1 MTTYNNSTNPLP
13 AEFREVG
20 SPFMVNT
27 LLEIGYS
34 PKETI
39 TLLRYAQDNN
49 DYPDW
54 SEASIDE
61 IILHFARLEADYLYD
76 WSEGELS

>member
-13 AEFREVG
+13 DEFRAVG

-27 LLEIGYS
+27 LLEIGYT
-34 PKETI
+34 PDETLA
-39 TLLRYAQDNN
+39 LLRYAQDNN

-54 SEASIDE
+54 SEASMGE
-61 IILHFARLEADYLYD
+61 IRQHFTVLKMMMEVE
-76 WSEGELS
+76 SV

>member
-13 AEFREVG
+13 DEFRAVG

-34 PKETI
+34 PEETL

-54 SEASIDE
+54 SEADTDD
-61 IILHFARLEADYLYD
+61 IILHFARLEADFAED
-76 WSEGELS
+76 NA